1 MKQKFKKVAVG
12 GTFDELH
19 KGHKTLLLKAFEIG
33 EHILIGLCSDE
44 FAEKMGKPHI
54 TAQYDER
61 LKELNLFLINH
72 KLKDK
77 AEIVLL
83 NDSFGN
89 TTTDKTIEAL
99 VVSEETKKI
108 ALKINI
114 KRVKAGFPPV
124 EIVTVIMVPAENYKP
139 ISTTRIR
146 EGEIDREGHI
156 LRKSNSHQ

>member
-54 TAQYDER
+54 TTRYDER
-61 LKELNLFLINH
+61 LKELNLFLINQ

-108 ALKINI
+108 ALKIFRSTI
-114 KRVKAGFPPV
+114 KLNKHL
-124 EIVTVIMVPAENYKP
+124 EIIASLAV
-139 ISTTRIR
+139 
-146 EGEIDREGHI
+146 
-156 LRKSNSHQ
+156 